1 MVSLFTDLWYNVC
14 IFRGIVCIRGIYDG
28 SDKDVIMVC
37 FIGRID
43 SFVLW

>member
-1 MVSLFTDLWYNVC
+1 M
-14 IFRGIVCIRGIYDG
+14 CIRGIYDG